1 MSIKNCQCEICLKR
15 IAARQKIYQFAYL
28 NKMLVVRIVLIS
40 IGWVLCY
47 LSYNAIKDVDSI
59 EEFIPHEILGISMEA
74 TVPEVKKAYRKMS
87 REKHPDKNP
96 DNPAAK
102 AEFIQI
108 TKAYTVSKFQLFIL
122 TDFV

>member
-1 MSIKNCQCEICLKR
+1 M
-15 IAARQKIYQFAYL
+15 AARQKIYQFAYL

-47 LSYNAIKDVDSI
+47 WSYDAIRDVDSI

-102 AEFIQI
+102 AEFILI
-108 TKAYTVSKFQLFIL
+108 TKAYTVSKLHFYPNH
-122 TDFV
+122 FV